1 MNDIVYP
8 QLAQINLA
16 NGVIVDPET
25 VIERR
30 LSDMADHYQDQEA
43 VKELLS
49 VDPVIYRVYMPKQPG
64 KAIGLYTAT
73 SIIEPGV
80 VGEEYYMTKGH
91 FHIQEAAPEVYLT
104 LQGEGMLVMQT
115 RSGRTDVQEMKCGV
129 VNYIPGTWAH
139 RTVNTGPVP
148 LVFFATWPVDA
159 GHDYESISDSGFD
172 CLVFTGNDG
181 PRVVNN
187 Q

>member
-43 VKELLS
+43 VTELLS

-64 KAIGLYTAT
+64 EAIGLYTAT

-104 LQGEGMLVMQT
+104 LQGEGRLVMQT
-115 RSGRTDVQEMKCGV
+115 RSGQTEVQEMKCGV
-129 VNYIPGTWAH
+129 VNYIPGAWAH
-139 RTVNTGPVP
+139 RTVNTGSVP
-148 LVFFATWPVDA
+148 LVFFATWPVNA

-181 PRVVNN
+181 PRVVKN
-187 Q
+187 